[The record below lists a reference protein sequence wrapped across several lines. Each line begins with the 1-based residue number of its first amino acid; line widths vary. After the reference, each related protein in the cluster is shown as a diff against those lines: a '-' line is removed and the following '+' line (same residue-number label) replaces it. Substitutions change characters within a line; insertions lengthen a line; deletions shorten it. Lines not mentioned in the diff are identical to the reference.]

1 MTISKE
7 KILEKL
13 KNNLFNIIYL
23 ILLIALLA
31 FGAKKEN
38 TINND
43 SLKLTGKEKLIE
55 GNGK

>member
-1 MTISKE
+1 M
-7 KILEKL
+7 EKL